1 MASSSGTPT
10 SATRYERG
18 RRPVGSG
25 TVDISLAARARP
37 VSSSRDQHLPVL
49 PPLVPVLPGPG
60 LPRGAVITVTG
71 GQDSETGARR
81 SGGGA
86 GTLAFALLAAA
97 SATGSW
103 CAAVGTG
110 DPGILAIAE
119 LGVDLDHLALVP
131 WPGSAWPEVAA
142 LLIDDMDVVL
152 VCPPGR
158 VRPGV
163 ARRLAARARQRRA
176 VLVIQAGRET
186 WPGGHDVQLTVEAGT
201 WEGMDRGHG
210 HLRERH
216 VEVVTSGRGSAAR
229 SVRTRLRLPASSG
242 AVTAG

>member
-1 MASSSGTPT
+1 MA
-10 SATRYERG
+10 
-18 RRPVGSG
+18 PVD
-25 TVDISLAARARP
+25 VSLASRARP
-37 VSSSRDQHLPVL
+37 VSSSRDQLLPLL
-49 PPLVPVLPGPG
+49 PDLIPLLPGGG
-60 LPRGAVITVTG
+60 LPRGAVITVSTG
-71 GQDSETGARR
+71 DDRPGEMRSGEGGTEG

-97 SATGSW
+97 SAAGSW

-131 WPGSAWPEVAA
+131 WPGAAWPEVAA
-142 LLIDDMDVVL
+142 ILIDDMDVVL

-163 ARRLAARARQRRA
+163 ARRLTARARQKRTVVVVRG
-176 VLVIQAGRET
+176 GRGT
-186 WPGGHDVQLTVEAGT
+186 WPEGPDVQLTVEGGT

-210 HLRERH
+210 HLEGRH
-216 VEVVTSGRGSAAR
+216 VEVVTTGRRSAVR
-229 SVRTRLRLPASSG
+229 GVRTGLWLPASSG
-242 AVTAG
+242 AVAAG